1 MTLFRLKGE
10 ITEVILFLLLMQ
22 FCYFFPISLYYQQ
35 NSIFFMSI
43 QVQFLLEFKKKEYD
57 ITFTARDE
65 SMAATLV
72 PEAKEARQK

>member
-1 MTLFRLKGE
+1 
-10 ITEVILFLLLMQ
+10 
-22 FCYFFPISLYYQQ
+22 
-35 NSIFFMSI
+35 MSI

-72 PEAKEARQK
+72 PEAKEARKKQKITD